1 MITKYRDGKMPS
13 GKITEA
19 NYIQARRAGID
30 PDGQEI
36 VSVVEH
42 ARDEFLRRFDN
53 FEFSHGLEVLWT
65 VIARIDKMI
74 SDAKPWE
81 LVKGRKTGRDAECR
95 TLSSDGNIAMAVRS
109 ASSGDAGCVKKD
121 LCADWASTG
130 DIASVDPASLKW
142 GEIAPGT
149 RRSDKARE
157 YFHELIRKKL

>member
-1 MITKYRDGKMPS
+1 MRFGIFCFARWSLARTDEFGYENLIDRANADLASGLGNLASRTFSMITKYRDGRIPS
-13 GKITEA
+13 GKIAEE
-19 NYIQARRAGID
+19 NYLQARRAGVD

-81 LVKGRKTGRDAECR
+81 LAKDEKQAE
-95 TLSSDGNIAMAVRS
+95 TLNAVLYRAMETLRWLSRFAFT
-109 ASSGDAGCVKKD
+109 GDA
-121 LCADWASTG
+121 
-130 DIASVDPASLKW
+130 
-142 GEIAPGT
+142 
-149 RRSDKARE
+149 
-157 YFHELIRKKL
+157 